1 MFIHDKFLEY
11 TCIPEF
17 YKADIF
23 IMIENFNI
31 DNHSYY

>member
-23 IMIENFNI
+23 IMIYDYNI
-31 DNHSYY
+31 EF